1 MNKIFLLFL
10 IFAFSSAV
18 NAELSKQQSYNATFI
33 DNMNVTTFVN
43 DVQCKLEYR
52 EMSTQQVSKHVIFG
66 QRGKSTV
73 SIPWEKIKRID
84 FLKERD
90 NYNAAVRLKDG
101 RCVLIYA
108 DLANVKYKG
117 KNDFGGSFLINSE
130 YVRAIIFN

>member
-10 IFAFSSAV
+10 IFAFPTAV

-43 DVQCKLEYR
+43 NVQCKFEYLDTATKN
-52 EMSTQQVSKHVIFG
+52 ESKYVIFG

-73 SIPWEKIKRID
+73 TIPWEKIKRID

-90 NYNAAVRLKDG
+90 NYNAAVGLKDG
-101 RCVLIYA
+101 RRVLIYA

-117 KNDFGGSFLINSE
+117 KNDFGGSFLINAE